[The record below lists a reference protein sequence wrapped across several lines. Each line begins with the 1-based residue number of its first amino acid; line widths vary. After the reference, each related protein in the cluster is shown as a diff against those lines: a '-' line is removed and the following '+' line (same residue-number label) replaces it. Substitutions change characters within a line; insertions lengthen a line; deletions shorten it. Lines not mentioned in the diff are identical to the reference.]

1 MELREA
7 NQVFDVAEEE
17 TTELLSPSHRD
28 NLQIES
34 YFIRYAIQKEMI
46 NRNRCSASRRLL
58 GQTAASH
65 LTDFNLLN
73 GNHQKDTTPCISM
86 IHTSNAN
93 WPPSRKR
100 EEARALENLRKRVEQ
115 SKLYK
120 ADRETSAPFL
130 SDNDHRVTR
139 LDNRPKLLEKS
150 RSISLN
156 EKKQTNMEAK
166 RKELM
171 ARGLPKQKP
180 LKGVKQIVV
189 VASGKGGV
197 GKSTVA
203 VNLSTALKI
212 VEPKKSVGLLDADV
226 FGPSVPLMMNL
237 KNSPVV
243 NDANLIEPLLNY
255 GVKCMSMGFLID
267 DKSPVIWRGLMV
279 MSAIEKLLRQV
290 AWDPLDYLIVDTP
303 PGTGDTH
310 LSIVQNLPVTGALLV
325 TTPQKAALEV
335 TARGANMFKRLNV
348 PIIGIVENMSNV
360 ICPKCNNKIMLYD
373 NGTETFAQE
382 LGIQVLQTISL
393 SQDIV
398 KSCDIG
404 KPVVLSTPQS
414 TQAYAYRNL
423 AEHVISFLAN
433 QPLNEE

>member
-1 MELREA
+1 M
-7 NQVFDVAEEE
+7 
-17 TTELLSPSHRD
+17 
-28 NLQIES
+28 
-34 YFIRYAIQKEMI
+34 YY
-46 NRNRCSASRRLL
+46 
-58 GQTAASH
+58 
-65 LTDFNLLN
+65 
-73 GNHQKDTTPCISM
+73 
-86 IHTSNAN
+86 
-93 WPPSRKR
+93 
-100 EEARALENLRKRVEQ
+100 
-115 SKLYK
+115 Y
-120 ADRETSAPFL
+120 
-130 SDNDHRVTR
+130 
-139 LDNRPKLLEKS
+139 S